1 MSEAIVRPWEAEAER
16 LLAAGI
22 SMSQV
27 GARFGV
33 SKSVI
38 KGVASRRGWETS
50 PPTHEAPIRTTADRL
65 DALHA
70 RLDAVLAETRGIPRV
85 KPAGRVMRVP
95 R

>member
-1 MSEAIVRPWEAEAER
+1 MSDPVVRPWEAEAER
-16 LLAAGI
+16 LLAAGL

-38 KGVASRRGWETS
+38 KGVAARRGWETS

-70 RLDAVLAETRGIPRV
+70 KMDAVVAATRGIPRV
-85 KPAGRVMRVP
+85 KPEGRVMRVP